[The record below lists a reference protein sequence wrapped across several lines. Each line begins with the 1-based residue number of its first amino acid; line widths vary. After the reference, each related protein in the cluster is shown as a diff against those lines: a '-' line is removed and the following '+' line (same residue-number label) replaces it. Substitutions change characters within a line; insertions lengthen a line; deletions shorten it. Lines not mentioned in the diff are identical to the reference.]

1 MQFLYRRVFALA
13 NFEVYSFA
21 QLCGYYLIPSLGS
34 NYRREFGL
42 SLRPI
47 AANRV
52 RPVELLC
59 SESVLRA
66 DITRTSRIRFS
77 IAVLSIPCYFIDG
90 RYYPQNV
97 RRTAVLSCDSK
108 VHPTSS
114 FLISPHLNFRAAN
127 RVVCWLYLIN
137 RAYCSIFYIATTS
150 RYALMS
156 PLRVCGVWV
165 ARSHAALWSSR
176 QPQPRTMNIIA
187 QILQLFIVVLCP
199 RPKLCTGV
207 STTSLC
213 ICGLLVSTAHSQCF
227 VFILLPLVICS
238 TFHST
243 PYFWLG
249 RCQTYTLSQWH
260 G

>member
-1 MQFLYRRVFALA
+1 MTH
-13 NFEVYSFA
+13 
-21 QLCGYYLIPSLGS
+21 CGQPCTACGA
-34 NYRREFGL
+34 RCCG
-42 SLRPI
+42 
-47 AANRV
+47 A
-52 RPVELLC
+52 
-59 SESVLRA
+59 ESVLRA
-66 DITRTSRIRFS
+66 DKTRTSRIRFS

-127 RVVCWLYLIN
+127 RVVCWLCLIN
-137 RAYCSIFYIATTS
+137 RAYCSLFYIATTP
-150 RYALMS
+150 RYALVA
-156 PLRVCGVWV
+156 PLRACGVWV
-165 ARSHAALWSSR
+165 ARSHAALWSR
-176 QPQPRTMNIIA
+176 QPQPW
-187 QILQLFIVVLCP
+187 ILSHKSFNYLQSFYVQDRSCALAFRL
-199 RPKLCTGV
+199 
-207 STTSLC
+207 SSLC

-260 G
+260 A